1 MQPLHAEKLY
11 ILPGVKENPKAW
23 ARAERLRPFIHAD
36 AVEEIS
42 DEQLAAIVKERELLK
57 RPRHGM
63 AGVIRPL
70 VFFNVF
76 HFDDSEQTRAQ
87 RRQAFPDLFKQDLL
101 KLHSYGGFD
110 WRDTGSREWRAR
122 TGLVC
127 QPAYAMHS
135 IVGCHFRCAYCS
147 LGWFHNIMLNLED
160 FGARLDG
167 WLAGVQGQ
175 TLYQYDNWTDIA
187 CFEPEYGMSK
197 LLVEYFAGREKEY
210 LELYVGK
217 SDEVDCLLSLDHRR
231 HTTVCWSV
239 SGQTQSTRIE
249 RGSAPMARRIE
260 AARRCQEAGYHVRIR
275 FSPIVPVRNW
285 QRENREMIEALFAS
299 VTPEVV
305 TFEPIRYLSYDAI
318 RASIDP
324 DLLDPEFLEG
334 MKTTLGTK
342 HPGGSEIPDPLRLKM
357 YRFIIDEIERVS
369 PKTPYALCREERKT
383 WEALA
388 SDFARHG
395 MDPDKYVCNCG
406 PTSAPGNPLLAICKP
421 RGPRKVA

>member
-1 MQPLHAEKLY
+1 MQPLNAEKIY
-11 ILPGVKENPKAW
+11 ILPGVEENPQ
-23 ARAERLRPFIHAD
+23 ARARMQRLRSFIRAD
-36 AVEEIS
+36 AVERIS
-42 DEQLAAIVKERELLK
+42 DEQLAQIVKERNLLQ

-63 AGVIRPL
+63 TGTIRPL

-76 HFDDSEQTRAQ
+76 RFGDSDETRA
-87 RRQAFPDLFKQDLL
+87 RRKQAFPDLFKQDLL

-110 WRDTGSREWRAR
+110 WRDTGSPQWRAK

-127 QPAYAMHS
+127 QPAWAMHS
-135 IVGCHFRCAYCS
+135 LVGCHFRCAYCS

-160 FGARLDG
+160 FIARLDG
-167 WLAGVQGQ
+167 WLAPVPNQ

-197 LLVEYFAGREKEY
+197 LLVEYFARRDKEY

-217 SDEVDCLLSLDHRR
+217 SDEIDCLLNLDHRR
-231 HTTVCWSV
+231 HTTVCWSL
-239 SGQTQSTRIE
+239 SAHTQSTRIE
-249 RGSAPMARRIE
+249 RGAAPMMKRIE

-285 QRENREMIEALFAS
+285 QQENRDMIEALFAA
-299 VTPEVV
+299 VTPEVI
-305 TFEPIRYLSYDAI
+305 TFEPIRFLNHDAI
-318 RASIDP
+318 CTAIGS

-334 MKTTLGTK
+334 MKSTMGTK
-342 HPGGSEIPDPLRLKM
+342 PPGGSEIPDHLRLKM
-357 YRFIIDEIERVS
+357 YRYIIDEIERVS

-388 SDFARHG
+388 PDFARHG
-395 MDPDKYVCNCG
+395 MNADNYVCNCG
-406 PTSAPGNPLLAICKP
+406 PTSAPGNPLLAS
-421 RGPRKVA
+421 